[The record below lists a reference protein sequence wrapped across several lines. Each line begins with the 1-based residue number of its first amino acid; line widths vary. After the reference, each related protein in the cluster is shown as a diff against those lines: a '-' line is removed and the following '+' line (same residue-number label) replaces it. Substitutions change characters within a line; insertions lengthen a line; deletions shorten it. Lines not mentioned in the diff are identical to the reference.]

1 MTGSLTATAVQLL
14 PLLPPRPLLE
24 AVERLLCRCDSWQF
38 DTLGLQ
44 EISGGH
50 ALSALG
56 FFLMQ
61 REGLVERF
69 RMEPLRL
76 ARLLRTLESGY
87 PASNP
92 YHNSAHAADVLHT
105 LHVLLHGA
113 QLTEHYLDKLGLM
126 AAYFAAI
133 VHDYGH
139 PGLTNDFLVATS
151 HPLALRYNDRSP
163 LESHHAAAAF
173 TLLADRPDLD
183 VTTGLSAAERAAFRK
198 QARGGQGPLLL
209 GALRVVELVL
219 ATDMK
224 QHFAILN
231 QFNTGPSGGMVEVV
245 APVPLNEGERLL
257 TLQVM
262 LKASDIG
269 HLGASLDRHKR
280 WLTGLEEE
288 FFRQGDQERQR
299 GLPVSPLF
307 DRAKQGVSKSQV
319 GFYDF
324 VALPLVRAVAEAFPG
339 ALPLLRC
346 FSENYKYWKKA
357 EAAAAAAGGPGAAG
371 GPAAA
376 SMAGTATTD
385 TPPPPPPPSPPPP
398 PPPPQQ

>member
-1 MTGSLTATAVQLL
+1 
-14 PLLPPRPLLE
+14 
-24 AVERLLCRCDSWQF
+24 DSWQF

-198 QARGGQGPLLL
+198 QARGGAGGP
-209 GALRVVELVL
+209 VVELVL

-231 QFNTGPSGGMVEVV
+231 QFNTRHL
-245 APVPLNEGERLL
+245 VPCMGRHSKNISTL
-257 TLQVM
+257 TNCVSLPYFCRTRRTQVM

-346 FSENYKYWKKA
+346 FSENYEYWK
-357 EAAAAAAGGPGAAG
+357 
-371 GPAAA
+371 
-376 SMAGTATTD
+376 
-385 TPPPPPPPSPPPP
+385 
-398 PPPPQQ
+398 